1 MNWTLVISFATTLVL
16 LLNPLGNAPVV
27 TSLLQDATPERRRAI
42 ILRELVFALIL
53 LLIFFMAGK
62 TIMNCLHIS
71 RTSLN
76 IAGGLLLFLVAIGM
90 VFPPLNVLSK
100 GSGDS
105 QKVNVDEVFIVP
117 LAVPILAGPGA
128 LSIVMLKGSGCES
141 WGEIALSLIAIIIA
155 WGITVLGLLFSQKLL
170 NMLGEKGSLAIMRL
184 MGMLLV
190 LLAVEMFLGGIEDFR
205 MRSLPTASPAA
216 AHG

>member
-27 TSLLQDATPERRRAI
+27 TSLLQDAAPRRRRAI
-42 ILRELVFALIL
+42 VLRELLFALIL

-62 TIMNCLHIS
+62 TIMNGLHIS

-76 IAGGLLLFLVAIGM
+76 LAGGLLLFLVAIGM
-90 VFPPLNVLSK
+90 VFPALNVLSK
-100 GSGDS
+100 GSS

-128 LSIVMLKGSGCES
+128 LSIVMLKGSGCEG
-141 WGEIALSLIAIIIA
+141 WGEMGLGLLAIFIA
-155 WGITVLGLLFSQKLL
+155 WAITVIGLLFSQKLL
-170 NMLGEKGSLAIMRL
+170 DLLGEKGSLAILRL

-190 LLAVEMFLGGIEDFR
+190 LLAVEMFLGGIEDFQTR
-205 MRSLPTASPAA
+205 LP
-216 AHG
+216 G